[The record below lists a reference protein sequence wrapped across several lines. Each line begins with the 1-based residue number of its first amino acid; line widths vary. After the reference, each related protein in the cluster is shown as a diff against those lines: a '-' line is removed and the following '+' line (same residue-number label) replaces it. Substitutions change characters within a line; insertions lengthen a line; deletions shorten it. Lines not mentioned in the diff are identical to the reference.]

1 MSDALVTN
9 DYLVK
14 PGHLYVAFEP
24 SLIRCVL
31 GACVSVAIW
40 DRRLAIGGMT
50 HFIRPRTR
58 DRSKATAQ
66 YGNVGMSALVR
77 ILEQRGS
84 RRTDLEAQIF
94 GGAHHPSEPSG
105 GHSDANVKQARKS
118 LKRFGI
124 PVVSEDIG
132 GVRGRKLVFD
142 TRTGHAAILKVHRI
156 RRGDWFPLDLRL
168 QRLEA

>member
-1 MSDALVTN
+1 MSNDLVTN

-50 HFIRPRTR
+50 HFISPHTK
-58 DRSKATAQ
+58 DRAKATAR

-84 RRTDLEAQIF
+84 RRSDLEAQIF
-94 GGAHHPSEPSG
+94 GGAHHPSEKTGSHG
-105 GHSDANVKQARKS
+105 EANVRQARKS

-124 PVVSEDIG
+124 KIVSEDVG
-132 GVRGRKLVFD
+132 GIRGRKLVFD
-142 TRTGHAAILKVHRI
+142 TSTGHAAILKVHRI
-156 RRGDWFPLDLRL
+156 RNGDWFPLDRRL
-168 QRLEA
+168 QRPES